1 VASKIEQID
10 YINKTIP
17 IIIESFKELSIMYLP
32 APEYEFS
39 FSLEQDAILFIK
51 SSFTNDDFIER
62 VTKYY
67 KTTDDILLSKIFT
80 YTEILK
86 SKVEKLLTEK
96 ANKISE
102 LKFKLL

>member
-1 VASKIEQID
+1 VDSKID

-17 IIIESFKELSIMYLP
+17 VIIESFKVLDIIYLP
-32 APEYEFS
+32 APEHEFS
-39 FSLEQDAILFIK
+39 FSLEQDTILFIK
-51 SSFTNDDFIER
+51 SGFNDDDFIEK

-67 KTTDDILLSKIFT
+67 KTTDDILLSKIVT

-86 SKVEKLLTEK
+86 SKIEKLLTEK